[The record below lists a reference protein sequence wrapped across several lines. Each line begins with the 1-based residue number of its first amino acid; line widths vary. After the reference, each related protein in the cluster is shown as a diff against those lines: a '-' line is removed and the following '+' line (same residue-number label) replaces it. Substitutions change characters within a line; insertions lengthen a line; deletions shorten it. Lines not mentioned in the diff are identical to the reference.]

1 MAPGGS
7 APASAAADARL
18 YVGANTSVGE
28 AGGLITSRDQRRQS
42 CVPDPPDAAAPL
54 LKFLDAGFGSV
65 SKRAFV
71 RSHQTRADWTGTGS
85 TGSTR
90 TETRVRLGPGPVL
103 VFRPRWP
110 DPALGCRKAD
120 KRSCPEKHGGKRWRL
135 RLSRLF
141 SRPALLLSG
150 VRSSPTVNLVL
161 RGRGTGWR

>member
-42 CVPDPPDAAAPL
+42 CVELPGPPPAQPRRCSNSWTPGSDRCPNVRSCVPTRPELTGRGRVQLEAHGQ
-54 LKFLDAGFGSV
+54 KHGSV
-65 SKRAFV
+65 WV
-71 RSHQTRADWTGTGS
+71 RFWFSAH
-85 TGSTR
+85 
-90 TETRVRLGPGPVL
+90 
-103 VFRPRWP
+103 
-110 DPALGCRKAD
+110 